1 MPTVLL
7 IDDSPQIGAL
17 LRQIPR
23 LYADWQLLIASD
35 GPRGIEVFREHLP
48 RIDAILLDVLMPGMD
63 GYWTCFMLRALSATV
78 AIIPYTG
85 AACDERLFEQFACV
99 APVIK
104 PIALDELLHKI
115 RAAIAEAATGH
126 PMEHS
131 PLVGFVQRHA
141 AKMERQLSG
150 LPERQQRIREALHD
164 LPHQQGI
171 TLRRFGCNSDHRAGA
186 TRPARIAAH
195 LQSSDSPDQ
204 ILKTRCI
211 IQRVFSRRTVQ
222 RETPHSRSIATA

>member
-1 MPTVLL
+1 MPTILL

-23 LYADWQLLIASD
+23 VYADWHLLIATD

-63 GYWTCFMLRALSATV
+63 GYWTCFMLRKLSPTV

-85 AACDERLFEQFACV
+85 ASCDERLFAQFACA
-99 APVIK
+99 APVSK

-141 AKMERQLSG
+141 ARLEQQLGG
-150 LPERQQRIREALHD
+150 LPERQQR
-164 LPHQQGI
+164 
-171 TLRRFGCNSDHRAGA
+171 
-186 TRPARIAAH
+186 
-195 LQSSDSPDQ
+195 
-204 ILKTRCI
+204 
-211 IQRVFSRRTVQ
+211 
-222 RETPHSRSIATA
+222 